1 MVTKNQAGVAE
12 HNGLKIILR
21 MSGDMNVSIKEFQ
34 RCLEYD
40 DTLDTFAGTLAELY
54 QLIEKLELAR
64 EQLVEHER
72 TIQNYD
78 QDRDLGE
85 SNAEALSSI
94 GV

>member
-21 MSGDMNVSIKEFQ
+21 MSGEMNVAITEFQ

-40 DTLDTFAGTLAELY
+40 DILDTFSGTLAELY
-54 QLIEKLELAR
+54 QVIEKLELAR

-85 SNAEALSSI
+85 LNAEALSSI